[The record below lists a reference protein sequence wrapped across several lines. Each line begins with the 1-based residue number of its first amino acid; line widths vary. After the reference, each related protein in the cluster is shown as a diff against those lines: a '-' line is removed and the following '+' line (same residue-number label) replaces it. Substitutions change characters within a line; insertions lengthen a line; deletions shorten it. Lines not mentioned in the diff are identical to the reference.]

1 MFMRDA
7 NFSLL
12 CIDFFFSPL
21 ILICMIIFSSPV
33 QDDIQLAFRLFSFAN
48 WGLTQAANL
57 GMTIKLVC
65 ILFKAA

>member
-1 MFMRDA
+1 MQLFTKYYEGGIQVMFMRDA

-48 WGLTQAANL
+48 
-57 GMTIKLVC
+57 
-65 ILFKAA
+65 